1 MVPDELLE
9 RQAPS
14 MRAPRV
20 LQRPGVTCAA
30 LKRLLDLAT
39 IGAGA
44 YLGKRARLGAGGE
57 NPKTH
62 AELLLGF
69 FTFCGAQMAAWAAG
83 QEGTRASAWWGRWV
97 SAPWGAKRYIFSI
110 EDPFNAVDNTARSV
124 GTHNSLANATTAG
137 YIAWVTSSSEAR
149 MRAAL
154 DAASGGDAASD
165 VLAAYAWLFGPSAVL
180 RLPRLPAPLAGA
192 LAAAVP
198 DEDARESH
206 AAADAALGGATAAL
220 SLSSCLVNATN
231 NGSSSDPAKV
241 QRVRDALELFRRLVA
256 SLGDGGSWPVCLGD
270 YTARQRERAAAARRQ
285 LEEQAADGSAAGLAA
300 AVDELHVGSAPAR
313 PAAWPPHRQQQQGAR
328 VPRPAQARRQPH
340 QQQLGGGAA
349 GGGDGGA
356 RGRSRSTGGAAAHGH
371 DPQAAAAV
379 VMAALSAL
387 PDHPPDGSAPRAV
400 PAGRGR
406 AGRHSSGGGADPGAA
421 LFSSSAPLPRRPRR
435 GQAAAAGDGGAQP
448 GDGVAAPQQ
457 HHSGAVQASVAG
469 TGGGPLL
476 SAALKDALHAANG
489 GSAGGDGGG
498 RRPSSRQRA
507 SKHRRQI
514 GLSLAQW
521 KKAARAL
528 RLDLPEQLL
537 AGVTVLCVLNACLL
551 ALHGLGLGDEQLAT
565 FSRPACPEHI
575 QPCPKCGTVIANGA
589 TKCPDCKHDMVKEK
603 RKEQR
608 RQHAEQL
615 AEDMGIQ
622 LLLAGLDGVED
633 AQLPRWGNRKSE
645 SNICKDA
652 MARFDTT
659 LALFDVSIHTR
670 IVVLS
675 KKADTWD
682 EHTPLFTTTGE
693 SVALVS
699 DLAIPQFG
707 YESKTR
713 RVYVVSFVGIGPGAY
728 SHLKQ
733 LPGYAEIVKAQ
744 VALSQRAAQVHLQF
758 LEASAGGG
766 GEGGSGEADD
776 GQRGEESAPRA
787 EAAAPDRPPATAAG
801 TGSMDVDGY
810 MMMHAPPG
818 PDVPRTHRPVQRFI
832 EERDDALLG
841 QLSVLGQEEK
851 WSGIMVFRSVR
862 RGLQELP
869 QVVEVDRG
877 VYERD
882 ARSACVLLSHAE
894 TECLSKGGIAG
905 VVVSTTYLDV
915 VVRTISSQLKLY
927 TAHVDVVMFVFDDS
941 VDGAEH
947 FMAMRARLFCPGD
960 RCGAGDQAVR
970 CEALVLDSLSASTCY
985 ESAAHDKAR
994 LVLDWLRARALL
1006 GLDASS
1012 TIDYHAAGVQPA
1024 GNNWACGM
1032 FAAWFMWLFC
1042 QGKDPRHIDAAD
1054 MLHRAMSWGEDTL
1067 ELLRAELRAEAPSGA
1082 AAAPEAELEV
1092 AHTSSLGGSGEHK
1105 APVSWGQYGLASD
1118 GLELGPPVAG
1128 QGEEAESQGT
1138 WPNSQEPSEADQADL
1153 TWTPGLTA
1161 KCAEAKRQRRVE
1173 PPGANMPQPP
1183 PFPAGAG
1190 AAFLAFQATGV
1201 PQQRAEE
1208 QRARGRRGGR

>member
-1 MVPDELLE
+1 ME
-9 RQAPS
+9 APKEEPPS
-14 MRAPRV
+14 SPR
-20 LQRPGVTCAA
+20 
-30 LKRLLDLAT
+30 
-39 IGAGA
+39 
-44 YLGKRARLGAGGE
+44 
-57 NPKTH
+57 
-62 AELLLGF
+62 
-69 FTFCGAQMAAWAAG
+69 
-83 QEGTRASAWWGRWV
+83 
-97 SAPWGAKRYIFSI
+97 
-110 EDPFNAVDNTARSV
+110 
-124 GTHNSLANATTAG
+124 TAG
-137 YIAWVTSSSEAR
+137 EA
-149 MRAAL
+149 
-154 DAASGGDAASD
+154 
-165 VLAAYAWLFGPSAVL
+165 
-180 RLPRLPAPLAGA
+180 
-192 LAAAVP
+192 
-198 DEDARESH
+198 
-206 AAADAALGGATAAL
+206 
-220 SLSSCLVNATN
+220 N
-231 NGSSSDPAKV
+231 
-241 QRVRDALELFRRLVA
+241 
-256 SLGDGGSWPVCLGD
+256 
-270 YTARQRERAAAARRQ
+270 
-285 LEEQAADGSAAGLAA
+285 
-300 AVDELHVGSAPAR
+300 
-313 PAAWPPHRQQQQGAR
+313 
-328 VPRPAQARRQPH
+328 
-340 QQQLGGGAA
+340 
-349 GGGDGGA
+349 
-356 RGRSRSTGGAAAHGH
+356 
-371 DPQAAAAV
+371 
-379 VMAALSAL
+379 
-387 PDHPPDGSAPRAV
+387 
-400 PAGRGR
+400 
-406 AGRHSSGGGADPGAA
+406 
-421 LFSSSAPLPRRPRR
+421 
-435 GQAAAAGDGGAQP
+435 
-448 GDGVAAPQQ
+448 
-457 HHSGAVQASVAG
+457 
-469 TGGGPLL
+469 
-476 SAALKDALHAANG
+476 
-489 GSAGGDGGG
+489 
-498 RRPSSRQRA
+498 SSRQRA

-537 AGVTVLCVLNACLL
+537 AGVTMLCVLNACLL

-575 QPCPKCGTVIANGA
+575 QVFAAAIAAATAARCAAKAGPAGDKAQCLNEAAVTASLLPLLDINIWSIIKVGMTIWNGEADRSDCSAPPTVKPCPKCGTVIANGA

-608 RQHAEQL
+608 RQHVEQL

-633 AQLPRWGNRKSE
+633 AQLPGWGNRKSE
-645 SNICKDA
+645 SNMCKDA
-652 MARFDTT
+652 MARFHTT

-818 PDVPRTHRPVQRFI
+818 PDVPRTHRPVERFI

-915 VVRTISSQLKLY
+915 VVRTLAPQRPPDMA
-927 TAHVDVVMFVFDDS
+927 AHLP
-941 VDGAEH
+941 
-947 FMAMRARLFCPGD
+947 RALA
-960 RCGAGDQAVR
+960 GAGPRGQLMAAAASAMTAQHAPRPARGLASRPTVAMVGSNVSDNDPGVLEAEKQRNLEGRAAEVIPGAPGHNPALASESEAVVAAER
-970 CEALVLDSLSASTCY
+970 APSLSMEELQEHSVKVIQHLHHGAPPPTD
-985 ESAAHDKAR
+985 EAAAHD
-994 LVLDWLRARALL
+994 
-1006 GLDASS
+1006 
-1012 TIDYHAAGVQPA
+1012 
-1024 GNNWACGM
+1024 
-1032 FAAWFMWLFC
+1032 
-1042 QGKDPRHIDAAD
+1042 
-1054 MLHRAMSWGEDTL
+1054 
-1067 ELLRAELRAEAPSGA
+1067 PSGA
-1082 AAAPEAELEV
+1082 PAIQENMARSADTLKD
-1092 AHTSSLGGSGEHK
+1092 AHSPL
-1105 APVSWGQYGLASD
+1105 
-1118 GLELGPPVAG
+1118 
-1128 QGEEAESQGT
+1128 
-1138 WPNSQEPSEADQADL
+1138 
-1153 TWTPGLTA
+1153 
-1161 KCAEAKRQRRVE
+1161 
-1173 PPGANMPQPP
+1173 
-1183 PFPAGAG
+1183 
-1190 AAFLAFQATGV
+1190 
-1201 PQQRAEE
+1201 
-1208 QRARGRRGGR
+1208 